1 MISMKKR
8 LFALVSLLLC
18 TVLLCLPAAAAETEG
33 PALTPSPGP
42 VRVWGTL
49 THLEDGGLL
58 VENSSTEAL
67 NSVILHGEDILCL
80 DAVTGEPMELS
91 ELKDGETVY
100 AWVGPVMTLSLP
112 PQATAILIL
121 ANIPADY
128 GVPQYYE
135 ISAVTPQAM
144 IAIYP
149 PPALTWTEVTTSDG
163 ATIKITDQAELT
175 AFSEDT
181 TVRLE
186 DLVPGTRMLVWTNQ
200 KGEPSRVLVFPYA
213 YRGYISCAEDGLL
226 TVSGKVLTE
235 KAIVSGG
242 ETLLPLRAV
251 AEALDLK
258 VFWDAKTGANVAL
271 ADGTKLLSVDPGH
284 GTIVCGDGSELSA
297 ASIMQNGT
305 TYVSASTLISQL
317 NLFVAS

>member
-1 MISMKKR
+1 MKKR

-58 VENSSTEAL
+58 VKNSSTEAL

-100 AWVGPVMTLSLP
+100 AWMGPVMTLSLP

-163 ATIKITDQAELT
+163 A
-175 AFSEDT
+175 
-181 TVRLE
+181 
-186 DLVPGTRMLVWTNQ
+186 
-200 KGEPSRVLVFPYA
+200 PS
-213 YRGYISCAEDGLL
+213 
-226 TVSGKVLTE
+226 
-235 KAIVSGG
+235 
-242 ETLLPLRAV
+242 
-251 AEALDLK
+251 
-258 VFWDAKTGANVAL
+258 N
-271 ADGTKLLSVDPGH
+271 
-284 GTIVCGDGSELSA
+284 
-297 ASIMQNGT
+297 
-305 TYVSASTLISQL
+305 
-317 NLFVAS
+317 

>member
-8 LFALVSLLLC
+8 LFSLVSLLLC
-18 TVLLCLPAAAAETEG
+18 TVLLCLPVAAAETEG

-58 VENSSTEAL
+58 VENSSTQAL
-67 NSVILHGEDILCL
+67 NSVILHGENILCL

-135 ISAVTPQAM
+135 ISSVTPQAM

-163 ATIKITDQAELT
+163 TTIKISDQAELT

-200 KGEPSRVLVFPYA
+200 NGEPTRVLVFPYEH
-213 YRGYISCAEDGLL
+213 RGYISCGEDGLL

-242 ETLLPLRAV
+242 ETLLPLRSV
-251 AEALDLK
+251 AESLDLK
-258 VFWDAKTGANVAL
+258 VFWDAKTGANVAM

-284 GTIVCGDGSELSA
+284 GAIVCDDGSELSA
-297 ASIMQNGT
+297 TSILQNGT
-305 TYVSASTLISQL
+305 TYVSASALISQL

>member
-1 MISMKKR
+1 MKKR

-186 DLVPGTRMLVWTNQ
+186 NLVPGTRMLVWTNQ

-226 TVSGKVLTE
+226 TGSGKVLTE

-242 ETLLPLRAV
+242 NSPPQASCKTAPLMSLPPL
-251 AEALDLK
+251 
-258 VFWDAKTGANVAL
+258 
-271 ADGTKLLSVDPGH
+271 
-284 GTIVCGDGSELSA
+284 
-297 ASIMQNGT
+297 
-305 TYVSASTLISQL
+305 
-317 NLFVAS
+317 

>member
-1 MISMKKR
+1 
-8 LFALVSLLLC
+8 
-18 TVLLCLPAAAAETEG
+18 
-33 PALTPSPGP
+33 
-42 VRVWGTL
+42 
-49 THLEDGGLL
+49 
-58 VENSSTEAL
+58 
-67 NSVILHGEDILCL
+67 
-80 DAVTGEPMELS
+80 MELS
-91 ELKDGETVY
+91 DLKDGETVY

-163 ATIKITDQAELT
+163 ATIKITNQAELT

-200 KGEPSRVLVFPYA
+200 EGEPSRVLVFPYA
-213 YRGYISCAEDGLL
+213 YRGYISCAENGLL
-226 TVSGKVLTE
+226 TVGGSVLTE

-251 AEALDLK
+251 AEAPGSEGVLGCHDRRQCGPCRR
-258 VFWDAKTGANVAL
+258 D
-271 ADGTKLLSVDPGH
+271 KLLSVDPGH

-297 ASIMQNGT
+297 ASILQNGT
-305 TYVSASTLISQL
+305 TYVSASALISQL
-317 NLFVAS
+317 NLFVAHPEINYTPTGMVGV

>member
-1 MISMKKR
+1 
-8 LFALVSLLLC
+8 
-18 TVLLCLPAAAAETEG
+18 
-33 PALTPSPGP
+33 
-42 VRVWGTL
+42 
-49 THLEDGGLL
+49 
-58 VENSSTEAL
+58 
-67 NSVILHGEDILCL
+67 
-80 DAVTGEPMELS
+80 
-91 ELKDGETVY
+91 
-100 AWVGPVMTLSLP
+100 
-112 PQATAILIL
+112 
-121 ANIPADY
+121 
-128 GVPQYYE
+128 
-135 ISAVTPQAM
+135 
-144 IAIYP
+144 
-149 PPALTWTEVTTSDG
+149 
-163 ATIKITDQAELT
+163 
-175 AFSEDT
+175 
-181 TVRLE
+181 
-186 DLVPGTRMLVWTNQ
+186 MLVWTNQ

-305 TYVSASTLISQL
+305 TYVSASALISQL

>member
-1 MISMKKR
+1 MIS
-8 LFALVSLLLC
+8 
-18 TVLLCLPAAAAETEG
+18 
-33 PALTPSPGP
+33 
-42 VRVWGTL
+42 
-49 THLEDGGLL
+49 
-58 VENSSTEAL
+58 
-67 NSVILHGEDILCL
+67 
-80 DAVTGEPMELS
+80 
-91 ELKDGETVY
+91 
-100 AWVGPVMTLSLP
+100 
-112 PQATAILIL
+112 
-121 ANIPADY
+121 
-128 GVPQYYE
+128 
-135 ISAVTPQAM
+135 
-144 IAIYP
+144 IYP

-213 YRGYISCAEDGLL
+213 YRGYISCVEDGLL

-235 KAIVSGG
+235 KAIVS
-242 ETLLPLRAV
+242 
-251 AEALDLK
+251 

-305 TYVSASTLISQL
+305 TYVSASALISQL

>member
-1 MISMKKR
+1 
-8 LFALVSLLLC
+8 
-18 TVLLCLPAAAAETEG
+18 
-33 PALTPSPGP
+33 
-42 VRVWGTL
+42 
-49 THLEDGGLL
+49 
-58 VENSSTEAL
+58 
-67 NSVILHGEDILCL
+67 
-80 DAVTGEPMELS
+80 MELS

-100 AWVGPVMTLSLP
+100 AWMGPRHDP
-112 PQATAILIL
+112 E
-121 ANIPADY
+121 PAAPGY
-128 GVPQYYE
+128 GHFDPGQHSRGLRRPQYYE

-258 VFWDAKTGANVAL
+258 VFWDAKTAPMWPLPTGPSFFPWIPDTVQ
-271 ADGTKLLSVDPGH
+271 S
-284 GTIVCGDGSELSA
+284 SA
-297 ASIMQNGT
+297 ATEANSPPQ
-305 TYVSASTLISQL
+305 ASCKTAPLMSL
-317 NLFVAS
+317 PPL